1 MSTTT
6 HVEWLV
12 LVSAIYLDLTLNSFI
27 WIYYNKYIINIF
39 KYIIVDSPVNHVEI
53 YSRLLSCNQV
63 IVSSF
68 KPIQRQY
75 RCWWLKICWWQV
87 SALVTSFSFGHKF
100 ICWWQVSALVTSL
113 YVDDKFQLW
122 FWGEAR
128 LSLKNDIFKNY
139 LKLF

>member
-1 MSTTT
+1 MRTTT

-27 WIYYNKYIINIF
+27 WIYYNKYIIYIF

-68 KPIQRQY
+68 KPIQWLY
-75 RCWWLKICWWQV
+75 RCWWLQICWWQV
-87 SALVTSFSFGHKF
+87 SALVLRWNTF
-100 ICWWQVSALVTSL
+100 I
-113 YVDDKFQLW
+113 F
-122 FWGEAR
+122 
-128 LSLKNDIFKNY
+128 KNDIFW
-139 LKLF
+139 KLFQTFFNSSGINQLEIFIIDELEVQFWNSIL

>member
-1 MSTTT
+1 MRTTT

-27 WIYYNKYIINIF
+27 WIYYNKYIIYIF

-68 KPIQRQY
+68 KPIQRLY
-75 RCWWLKICWWQV
+75 RCWWLQICWWQV
-87 SALVTSFSFGHKF
+87 SALVLRWNTF
-100 ICWWQVSALVTSL
+100 I
-113 YVDDKFQLW
+113 F
-122 FWGEAR
+122 
-128 LSLKNDIFKNY
+128 KNDIFW
-139 LKLF
+139 KLFQTFFNSSGINQLEIFIIDELEVQFWNSIL